1 MFKLC
6 FGKKYYKNNDLQTGG
21 WCGCCGK
28 WLPNAVLLK
37 YWEWD
42 LCDKCIMRR

>member
-1 MFKLC
+1 MLRKLLNKM
-6 FGKKYYKNNDLQTGG
+6 GYYNINDLQTGG

-28 WLPNAVLLK
+28 WLPNAIVLK

-42 LCDKCIMRR
+42 LCDSCNK